1 MAKYTVNFSCGHTQA
16 MDLVGKTSE
25 RERKISYFERSGICS
40 ECYMAQQESKKAA
53 ELSVYNSANLP
64 ALTGTP
70 KQIEWANKIRCE
82 KYQMF
87 ANRGFEHVAN
97 ESTAVWWIDH
107 RSDVETEIYNRSQ
120 VTRKAD
126 LAKKV
131 LALTKSDIFNRAH
144 ALAKQLKTQY
154 PDTDYRANFAESLRA
169 LYAAVKIAKMSA

>member
-1 MAKYTVNFSCGHTQA
+1 MAKYTVNFSCGHTQVVE
-16 MDLVGKTSE
+16 LFGKNTE
-25 RERKISYFERSGICS
+25 RERKISYFERSGTCS
-40 ECYMAQQESKKAA
+40 DCYRAQQDTKRQA

-70 KQIEWANKIRCE
+70 KQIDWANKIRCE

-87 ANRGFEHVAN
+87 ANRGFERIAN
-97 ESTAVWWIDH
+97 ESAAAWWIDH
-107 RSDVETEIYNRSQ
+107 RNDVESEIYTRSQ
-120 VTRKAD
+120 ATRKAD

-131 LALTKSDIFNRAH
+131 LSLTKSDIFNRAH

-154 PDTDYRANFAESLRA
+154 PDTNYRANFAESLRA